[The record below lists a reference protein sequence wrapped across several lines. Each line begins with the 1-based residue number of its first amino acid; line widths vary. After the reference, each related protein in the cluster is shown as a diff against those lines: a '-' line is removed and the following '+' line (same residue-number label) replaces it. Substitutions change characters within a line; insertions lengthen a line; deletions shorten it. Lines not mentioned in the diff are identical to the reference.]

1 MKDKVEFAGNAHTA
15 RAGAN
20 GSTISLKDKQ
30 LLGYTPSDGEV
41 RLGVVTGNYP
51 TQADTVTDNEFSGM
65 IADRSW
71 AILQCNDTSTMA
83 LSNNYAGISVQNEA
97 ASLTLVEDEASMEAG
112 TVIIKTKSGRAHK
125 LTIDNAGIHIDGLDM
140 ENNKIKTN
148 GQLELQGGIIKIG

>member
-1 MKDKVEFAGNAHTA
+1 M
-15 RAGAN
+15 
-20 GSTISLKDKQ
+20 
-30 LLGYTPSDGEV
+30 LGYTPSDGEV

-71 AILQCNDTSTMA
+71 AILQCNDTS
-83 LSNNYAGISVQNEA
+83 SNNYAGISVQNEA